1 MNKNLMA
8 VIAATTMTTSM
19 AAVDFSANYEGTLTD
34 GGAATYAQDLDL
46 KMVGSAGNSSVT
58 VLMEDLTGGSTV
70 TANQAWIETSLEG
83 LAFKGGNYKSQ
94 NGSGLLQKKGAV
106 TNQMEIGTSIAGAGL
121 TVTQASG
128 DGNATVNAST
138 SIAGVDVN
146 VQNVSATDRFITVV
160 ADFFGFGVTAETQ
173 ETATGRN
180 TAVAASAG
188 VALSESTVVG
198 LTGVYVDVKDTAGV
212 TQDDGILGDIS
223 GANTGSTIKGAVA
236 SLNTDLGNVTG
247 KYAVVNDLNTITAEL
262 QRGVWTL
269 GHSKTENADGVT
281 TAKINVAF

>member
-1 MNKNLMA
+1 MNKNLIA
-8 VIAATTMTTSM
+8 VLAATTMTTSM

-34 GGAATYAQDLDL
+34 GGAATYEQDLDL

-160 ADFFGFGVTAETQ
+160 ADFFGFNTSVETQ
-173 ETATGRN
+173 KTATGRN
-180 TAVAASAG
+180 TAVAAG
-188 VALSESTVVG
+188 LTVPMGGSNIIDV
-198 LTGVYVDVKDTAGV
+198 TGVYMDVKDTAGV
-212 TQDDGILGDIS
+212 TQNDGILGDVS
-223 GANTGSTIKGAVA
+223 DATTGSTVKGGVA
-236 SLNTDLGNVTG
+236 SLNTSMGAVTG
-247 KYAVVNDLNTITAEL
+247 KYIVKNDKNTYVGEL
-262 QRGVWTL
+262 QRGVWTF
-269 GHSKTENADGVT
+269 GHSKTEDQDGVT